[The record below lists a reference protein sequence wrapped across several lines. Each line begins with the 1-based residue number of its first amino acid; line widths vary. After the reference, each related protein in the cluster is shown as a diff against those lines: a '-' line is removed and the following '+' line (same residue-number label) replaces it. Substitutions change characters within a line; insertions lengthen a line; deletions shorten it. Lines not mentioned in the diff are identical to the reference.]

1 MEYSKKIGK
10 NIKKTRHKMNMSQK
24 KFGEKLGITGSF
36 VGYLENGNKRVNPD
50 LLKKISK
57 LTKQPVSYFY
67 DEKPQF
73 DKTMEVFSILLEEK
87 NTKKRT
93 NK

>member
-1 MEYSKKIGK
+1 MGL
-10 NIKKTRHKMNMSQK
+10 SQK
-24 KFGEKLGITGSF
+24 KFGAKLGITGSF

-57 LTKQPVSYFY
+57 LTNHPVSYFY
-67 DEKPQF
+67 NEKAKL

-87 NTKKRT
+87 NTNRRNKK
-93 NK
+93 